1 MIFRRNKYKSGY
13 RRAGKRGVGRGI
25 SDEMVGKEGTND
37 PTGNNPRGTRQNI
50 IRKVCACVGDLT
62 GNTRRHAL
70 TWDVE
75 GRLTTRASPSAS
87 TTEGSIKELAEAI
100 QLCEIPS
107 DRHRRIVENNR
118 KEEFKHPKG
127 QGEQSLLVIAIDS
140 GRWEWFR

>member
-1 MIFRRNKYKSGY
+1 MGCGGSTHD
-13 RRAGKRGVGRGI
+13 AGVSKRKHDRGI
-25 SDEMVGKEGTND
+25 Y
-37 PTGNNPRGTRQNI
+37 
-50 IRKVCACVGDLT
+50 
-62 GNTRRHAL
+62 
-70 TWDVE
+70 
-75 GRLTTRASPSAS
+75 
-87 TTEGSIKELAEAI
+87 KELAEAI